1 MAALA
6 DRVSGTVRALSFQGN
21 ASLGGPGGGLGAGLA
36 ELLPVLP
43 RLERLDLGGCGLADA
58 GSLPAELWRCPAL
71 RSLELSGNALTRVP
85 EDVRHLT
92 ALESLGLADNRLDA
106 LPGPALSVLPRLN
119 TLSLH
124 GNPALVA
131 ASPSLRAALHGSLAS
146 SVRAPE
152 LLGAWL
158 SDRPEESMAHAAM
171 LRRLRV
177 RAEEKSAGGNAA
189 EEEKEKKSAGGEAR
203 EKGATPA
210 AAAEKAAGTDV
221 PALDLAECGLERVP
235 RYVVNPERG
244 AFLLELSLKRNAL
257 TAVPSEIAVLR
268 RLRRLDLAGNRLAA
282 PGVPDALDTLA
293 QLLVLDLSDNRL
305 EEVPRTVATRLPLCS
320 RSSSSPGTSSVGSRR
335 TSRCAT
341 PRRSSSSGW
350 RGTPSKGR
358 SSGGR
363 GGTRR
368 RCYA

>member
-1 MAALA
+1 M
-6 DRVSGTVRALSFQGN
+6 
-21 ASLGGPGGGLGAGLA
+21 
-36 ELLPVLP
+36 LP

-131 ASPSLRAALHGSLAS
+131 ASPSLQAALHGSLAS
-146 SVRAPE
+146 SVRAPD

-203 EKGATPA
+203 ESGGHGRAGAGPRRVRARARAPLCGEPRT
-210 AAAEKAAGTDV
+210 GRV
-221 PALDLAECGLERVP
+221 PPGALAEAQRAHCGTLGDRRAPPPSPLGP
-235 RYVVNPERG
+235 RREPPRRARRARRARHSRAAPRAGPLRQPPRG
-244 AFLLELSLKRNAL
+244 GAEDSRDQAPPLLQVLELSGNELRGLPADLAL
-257 TAVPSEIAVLR
+257 CHSATLVQLGVEGNPFEGEELR
-268 RLRRLDLAGNRLAA
+268 RARWDTPALLCIALLAG
-282 PGVPDALDTLA
+282 
-293 QLLVLDLSDNRL
+293 
-305 EEVPRTVATRLPLCS
+305 
-320 RSSSSPGTSSVGSRR
+320 
-335 TSRCAT
+335 
-341 PRRSSSSGW
+341 
-350 RGTPSKGR
+350 SKK
-358 SSGGR
+358 
-363 GGTRR
+363 
-368 RCYA
+368 